1 MPMDFANM
9 FFQNLEHTLVEPW
22 EIETLLIAL
31 FITFLFEIIK
41 ELWEVNTHKIKV
53 FRLEGI
59 IQIIL
64 FDFVLIFL
72 FTVILSARFEVFI
85 VPAVI
90 LFSRFVYF
98 GILCKILNISHDLDN
113 RISDTKRIMNNDD
126 SFYHHDYNSPGIDER
141 INALLTGNNHNDYL
155 ANEDVRDDEKYKEE
169 IQELFSKLPI
179 NFNYSTLNNPTILE
193 ILLLYGYISQ
203 NHKDIAEMNYI
214 FDTPDEIA
222 EHLKTMYVI
231 TDEQLKE
238 ARGIMNI
245 VRRRGRLV
253 SREEAAKILSNLKN
267 KPSDDEKDSQSKDG
281 DE

>member
-1 MPMDFANM
+1 MDFVNM

-41 ELWEVNTHKIKV
+41 ELWEVNTHKIKA
-53 FRLEGI
+53 FRLEETV
-59 IQIIL
+59 QILL
-64 FDFVLIFL
+64 FDFILIFF
-72 FTVILSARFEVFI
+72 FTVLLSARFELFI

-90 LFSRFVYF
+90 LFSRLLYF
-98 GILCKILNISHDLDN
+98 TVLNKLLNLSGN
-113 RISDTKRIMNNDD
+113 KGIMNNDD
-126 SFYHHDYNSPGIDER
+126 NLHHNNHNSSAIDEQ
-141 INALLTGNNHNDYL
+141 IQSILNGNNHNDYL
-155 ANEDVRDDEKYKEE
+155 TNEDNSNDEKYKEE

-203 NHKDIAEMNYI
+203 NHKDIAEMNNL

-245 VRRRGRLV
+245 VRRKGRLI
-253 SREEAAKILSNLKN
+253 SREEAAKILSTLKHN
-267 KPSDDEKDSQSKDG
+267 VPSDDKKDG

>member
-1 MPMDFANM
+1 MDFATM

-41 ELWEVNTHKIKV
+41 ELWEVTTHKIKV
-53 FRLEGI
+53 FRVEGI

-64 FDFVLIFL
+64 FDFILIFF
-72 FTVILSARFEVFI
+72 FTVLLSARFEFFI

-90 LFSRFVYF
+90 LFSRLVYF
-98 GILCKILNISHDLDN
+98 RILYKILNVSDGLDDKKRVMNHDDN
-113 RISDTKRIMNNDD
+113 
-126 SFYHHDYNSPGIDER
+126 FHHTNHNSSGIDEQ
-141 INALLTGNNHNDYL
+141 IQSILNENNQGEYLT
-155 ANEDVRDDEKYKEE
+155 NEDESNDEKYKEE

-203 NHKDIAEMNYI
+203 NHKDIAELNNI

-245 VRRRGRLV
+245 VRRKGRLI
-253 SREEAAKILSNLKN
+253 SREEAAKILSMHKL
-267 KPSDDEKDSQSKDG
+267 PSDDKKENQSKDG
-281 DE
+281 DK

>member
-1 MPMDFANM
+1 MDFVNM

-41 ELWEVNTHKIKV
+41 ELWEVNTHKIKA
-53 FRLEGI
+53 FRLEETV
-59 IQIIL
+59 QILL
-64 FDFVLIFL
+64 FDFILIFF
-72 FTVILSARFEVFI
+72 FTVFLSARFEMFI
-85 VPAVI
+85 VPVVI
-90 LFSRFVYF
+90 LFSRLLYF
-98 GILCKILNISHDLDN
+98 TVLSKLLKLTDNVDNKRCMNTDEPFQTLLN
-113 RISDTKRIMNNDD
+113 
-126 SFYHHDYNSPGIDER
+126 E
-141 INALLTGNNHNDYL
+141 NNHDEYL
-155 ANEDVRDDEKYKEE
+155 TNKEMQDEKYKEE

-179 NFNYSTLNNPTILE
+179 NFNYNTLKNPTILE

-203 NHKDIAEMNYI
+203 NHKDIAELNNI

-245 VRRRGRLV
+245 VRRKGRLI
-253 SREEAAKILSNLKN
+253 SREEAAKILSAHKQNI
-267 KPSDDEKDSQSKDG
+267 PSDDKKDVKSKDG

>member
-1 MPMDFANM
+1 MDFVNM

-41 ELWEVNTHKIKV
+41 ELWEVNTHKIKA
-53 FRLEGI
+53 FRLEETV
-59 IQIIL
+59 QILL
-64 FDFVLIFL
+64 FDFILIFF
-72 FTVILSARFEVFI
+72 FTVLLSARFEMFI

-90 LFSRFVYF
+90 LFSRLLYF
-98 GILCKILNISHDLDN
+98 TVLSKLLKLTDNVDNKRFMNTDEPFQTLLN
-113 RISDTKRIMNNDD
+113 
-126 SFYHHDYNSPGIDER
+126 E
-141 INALLTGNNHNDYL
+141 NNHDEYL
-155 ANEDVRDDEKYKEE
+155 TNKDKQDEKYKEE

-179 NFNYSTLNNPTILE
+179 NFNYNTLKNPTILE

-203 NHKDIAEMNYI
+203 NHKDIAELNNI

-245 VRRRGRLV
+245 VRRKGRLI
-253 SREEAAKILSNLKN
+253 SREEAAKILSAHKQNI
-267 KPSDDEKDSQSKDG
+267 PSDDKKDVTSKDG